1 MRNVKDAVDAVDTTT
16 AADAT
21 GTTDARATANTTA
34 TMATAATAATVAVA
48 NAEGPPPIRVLREL
62 TRGKGL
68 QVGVIGLLA
77 LVSTGATLA
86 LPMTVGRLL
95 AVIQRGESPT
105 WWVLVM
111 VGAGFGSAAAGA
123 LATYLL
129 GRLGRQLIRGLRV
142 RTMRH
147 SLELRLHDARS
158 EGSGNLVARLTAD
171 AAMVKNLID
180 IGPIQLPMAGIT
192 VLGTLVIMGLLDWVL
207 LLVTVLAF
215 LVAVGLIT
223 LVVKGLRR
231 QYTAV
236 QGEVG
241 ALAQQFVA
249 ALDALT
255 VIKAYRAERIVGD
268 RLADRATKV
277 AQLETGAAR
286 MESLMVPIINLGQQI
301 ALVSV
306 VIGGGSRMLDGHLTL
321 ADFVAFLLYLLQLT
335 APLIMAAS
343 GVSGLQMGLVARK
356 RFDELFA
363 LPTETSA
370 RAAGPTDPG
379 DAPMAE
385 RPERD
390 ASMAVHPEK
399 AAPAAVRFESVG
411 YGYGDRPVL
420 RDVGLTVPARGLTA
434 MVGLSGSGKT
444 TALGLIEGFMEP
456 DSGRIEVLG
465 RALPHWPLAE
475 LRSRI
480 AYVDQSCTLVQDTV
494 RENLLLG
501 HEAAPDDPA
510 LMAALDR
517 VGLAEEIRRLPQGLD
532 TVLGGAADLSGGQ
545 RQRLALARAVLADAR
560 LVLLDEPSS
569 HLDSVN
575 EQKLRDVVD
584 DLAADRAVLV
594 VAHRISTIQHADH
607 VIVLDAGR
615 VVDQGTHLGLL
626 DRCPDYADLVSGQI
640 LSTSSREPARPVGNR
655 A

>member
-1 MRNVKDAVDAVDTTT
+1 MRKAKDVQDAD
-16 AADAT
+16 
-21 GTTDARATANTTA
+21 
-34 TMATAATAATVAVA
+34 VAMD
-48 NAEGPPPIRVLREL
+48 AEGPPPLRVLREL
-62 TRGKGL
+62 AHGKSV
-68 QVGVIGLLA
+68 QVVVIGLLA

-86 LPMTVGRLL
+86 LPMVVGRLL

-105 WWVLVM
+105 LWVLAM

-123 LATYLL
+123 LAAYLL
-129 GRLGRQLIRGLRV
+129 GRMGQQLIRELRV

-147 SLELRLHDARS
+147 SLDLRLGDAQS
-158 EGSGNLVARLTAD
+158 EGPGNLVARLTAD

-180 IGPIQLPMAGIT
+180 IGPIQLPMAGVT

-207 LLVTVLAF
+207 LLITVAAF

-231 QYTAV
+231 KYTAV
-236 QGEVG
+236 QGEV
-241 ALAQQFVA
+241 AELAQRFVA
-249 ALDALT
+249 ALDSLT
-255 VIKAYRAERIVGD
+255 IIKAYRAEKIVGD
-268 RLADRATKV
+268 RLADRASKV
-277 AQLETGAAR
+277 AQLSTGAAL

-343 GVSGLQMGLVARK
+343 GVSGLQMGLVASK

-370 RAAGPTDPG
+370 RAALPVSGHTGPDHG
-379 DAPMAE
+379 ADLKAD
-385 RPERD
+385 R
-390 ASMAVHPEK
+390 ASV
-399 AAPAAVRFESVG
+399 AVRFENVVC
-411 YGYGDRPVL
+411 GYGDRPVL
-420 RDVGLTVPARGLTA
+420 REAGLTVPARGLTA

-444 TALGLIEGFMEP
+444 TTLGLIEGFMEP

-465 RALPHWPLAE
+465 RALSHWPLAE

-480 AYVDQSCTLVQDTV
+480 AYVDQSCTLLQDTV

-501 HEAAPDDPA
+501 RADAPPDPV
-510 LMAALDR
+510 LLAALDR
-517 VGLAEEIRRLPQGLD
+517 VGLAEEIRQLPQGLD
-532 TVLGGAADLSGGQ
+532 TVLGGAVNLSGGQ

-584 DLAADRAVLV
+584 DMAADRAVLV
-594 VAHRISTIQHADH
+594 VAHRISTVQHADH

-626 DRCPDYADLVSGQI
+626 DRCPDYADLVSGQV
-640 LSTSSREPARPVGNR
+640 LSTSSRESARPVGSR

>member
-1 MRNVKDAVDAVDTTT
+1 MKKPRNTDEARRAVPPGG
-16 AADAT
+16 AAGAP
-21 GTTDARATANTTA
+21 GQL
-34 TMATAATAATVAVA
+34 
-48 NAEGPPPIRVLREL
+48 RVLREL

-68 QVGVIGLLA
+68 QVALIGLLA

-86 LPMTVGRLL
+86 LPTVVGKLL
-95 AVIQRGESPT
+95 AVIQSGDGT
-105 WWVLVM
+105 TGWVLAM

-129 GRLGRQLIRGLRV
+129 SRMGQQLIRRLRI

-147 SLELRLHDARS
+147 SLELRLSDARAV
-158 EGSGNLVARLTAD
+158 GHGDLVARLTAD

-207 LLVTVLAF
+207 LLITVGAF
-215 LVAVGLIT
+215 FVAVGLIV

-231 QYTAV
+231 QYTQV
-236 QGEVG
+236 QTEVG
-241 ALAQQFVA
+241 GLAQRFVA
-249 ALDALT
+249 TLDALT
-255 VIKAYRAERIVGD
+255 IIKAHRAERIVGD
-268 RLADRATKV
+268 QLAERATEV
-277 AQLETGAAR
+277 ARLETGAAR

-306 VIGGGSRMLDGHLTL
+306 VIGGGSRMLDGRLPL

-363 LPTETSA
+363 LPTEGSA
-370 RAAGPTDPG
+370 RSGHGAVTAPGPSG
-379 DAPMAE
+379 
-385 RPERD
+385 
-390 ASMAVHPEK
+390 
-399 AAPAAVRFESVG
+399 APASEVTEAVRFEDVA
-411 YGYGDRPVL
+411 YAYGDNPVL
-420 RDVGLTVPARGLTA
+420 RGVGLTVPVRGLTA

-444 TALGLIEGFMEP
+444 TALGLVEGFMEP

-465 RALPHWPLAE
+465 RELSEWTLPE

-480 AYVDQSCTLVQDTV
+480 AYVDQSCTLLHDSV

-501 HEAAPDDPA
+501 REDVPA
-510 LMAALDR
+510 DEVLMAALER
-517 VGLAEEIRRLPQGLD
+517 VGLAEEVRRLPDGLD

-584 DLAADRAVLV
+584 DLAAERAVLV
-594 VAHRISTIQHADH
+594 VAHRISTVQHAEH

-626 DRCPDYADLVSGQI
+626 DRCPDYAELVSGQA
-640 LSTSSREPARPVGNR
+640 LSAAPRENALPGAGAPSREPAVPAGSR

>member
-1 MRNVKDAVDAVDTTT
+1 MNEPRNTDDTKQAGKADPPVDPGT
-16 AADAT
+16 A
-21 GTTDARATANTTA
+21 
-34 TMATAATAATVAVA
+34 
-48 NAEGPPPIRVLREL
+48 PPSGAPTQLRVMREL

-68 QVGVIGLLA
+68 QMALIGLLA
-77 LVSTGATLA
+77 LVSAGATLA
-86 LPMTVGRLL
+86 LPTVVGRLL
-95 AVIQRGESPT
+95 AVVQSGDST
-105 WWVLVM
+105 TGWVLAM
-111 VGAGFGSAAAGA
+111 VAAGFGSAAAGA

-129 GRLGRQLIRGLRV
+129 SRMGQQLIRRLRI

-147 SLELRLHDARS
+147 TLELRLSDTRS
-158 EGSGNLVARLTAD
+158 VGPGDLVARLTAD

-192 VLGTLVIMGLLDWVL
+192 VLGTLVIMGLLDWIL
-207 LLVTVLAF
+207 LLITVSAF
-215 LVAVGLIT
+215 VVAVGLIT

-236 QGEVG
+236 QTEVG
-241 ALAQQFVA
+241 GLAQRFVA
-249 ALDALT
+249 TLDALT
-255 VIKAYRAERIVGD
+255 IIKAYRAEKIVGD
-268 RLADRATKV
+268 QLAERATTV
-277 AQLETGAAR
+277 ARLETGAAR

-370 RAAGPTDPG
+370 RTALGARPAS
-379 DAPMAE
+379 APSGT
-385 RPERD
+385 D
-390 ASMAVHPEK
+390 ASGVTP
-399 AAPAAVRFESVG
+399 AVRFENVA
-411 YGYGDRPVL
+411 YGYGGVPAL

-444 TALGLIEGFMEP
+444 TALGLVEGFMEP

-465 RALPHWPLAE
+465 RDLTDWPLAD

-480 AYVDQSCTLVQDTV
+480 AYVDQSCTLLHDTV

-501 HEAAPDDPA
+501 REDTPADPA
-510 LMAALDR
+510 LMTALER
-517 VGLAEEIRRLPQGLD
+517 VGLADEIRRLPAGLD

-584 DLAADRAVLV
+584 DLAAERAVLV
-594 VAHRISTIQHADH
+594 VAHRISTVQHADH

-626 DRCPDYADLVSGQI
+626 DRCPDYAELVSGQA
-640 LSTSSREPARPVGNR
+640 LSGSPRENPLPGGDTAAREPVLPAGTR